1 MHRLSHLINLLKIMK
16 KTTQFLFVTLLML
29 FSLTVMAQG
38 VTTAS
43 VNGQVFD
50 ADNQPLPGAN
60 VVAVHTSSGTTY
72 GAASDFDGY
81 YRISNMRTG
90 GPYTVTITYVGYREY
105 KLENFYL
112 QLGETRKI
120 SVKLTEDSNV
130 LDEVVITALGDGTF
144 DPGRTGAETRVSQ
157 RQVNTL
163 PSISRNIAD
172 FARLTPQAKITGDD
186 VISIAGQNNRY
197 NAIYIDGAVNND
209 VFGLAGNGTNGGQ
222 TGVSPISLDAIESF
236 QINVAPFDVRQSGF
250 AGGSI
255 NAITKSGTNTTEGS
269 VYGFLRNQDLAGKT
283 PTGLIGS
290 NGERKKL
297 ADFSAKTYGAR
308 VGGSIIEDK
317 LFYFVNYERQDNE
330 TPQPFDITT
339 FRGNERVA
347 ELQTLS
353 DFLLNTYNYDAGGY
367 ANNTSS
373 LVSDKLI
380 AKIDWNINDNNKL
393 SLKHSYVKAVQLD
406 APSSNTGAISFSNR
420 AINFKS
426 ITNSTALELNS
437 KIGQKLSNNLVVG
450 YTTVNDDRD
459 PQGASFPSVEIQTA
473 AGTSIFFG
481 SEPFSTANLLE
492 QKVLT
497 ITDNFEIYS
506 GRHTVTIGTNNEFS
520 SANNVFFRQNFGDY
534 RFSNLNAFLTNA
546 LPNRYR
552 YGYSLLG
559 GTGDDSQGAAKF
571 NIFQLGL
578 YVQDEVNMADNFK
591 LTAGVRVDIPYW
603 EEGLANDDFNTR
615 SVALLE
621 AAGKDLRGARVG
633 APIAPSAHISPRIG
647 FNWDVKNNKETQI
660 RGGFGIF
667 TSRIPLV
674 WPGAAYNNNGLSAG
688 YIQLTGSSVRPFNPD
703 PNTQYASPAPG
714 SGTIGGQVDL
724 FAKDFKLPQVFKT
737 NIAVDQKLPGGFV
750 FSADFIW
757 NDNITALAYEN
768 INLKGPQFTTTGA
781 GARPNYANAKVDNT
795 YSDIYL
801 GYNTG
806 EGNSYNVS
814 GTLSKNFITDKLDIR
829 TSATYSY
836 GKADGILDGTSSQ
849 NSSQW
854 RNLETVNGS
863 NRPDLSISDFSPG
876 ARIIS
881 NVTLEYKWTGNI
893 KTRLGLFY
901 EGAEGSPFSYV
912 YRGSGLLNDTGS
924 NSALIYVPRNEAE
937 AQLDFFR
944 FTSGAN
950 RGQIDPSQP
959 TPTEQWASLNAFIES
974 DAYLSSRRGG
984 FAERNADRSDWTHI
998 VDLKFAQEFGF
1009 NIGKKVHK
1017 FEFTFDIFNFTNLL
1031 NKDWGVRTF
1040 TNFNQVQLLDFT
1052 GFQADG
1058 TTPTF
1063 NYDARTSA
1071 TTNVID
1077 DSGLQSSRWQ
1087 MQAGLRYS
1095 F

>member
-1 MHRLSHLINLLKIMK
+1 MK
-16 KTTQFLFVTLLML
+16 KTTQFLLMAVAML
-29 FSLTVMAQG
+29 FSTVMMAQG

-43 VNGQVFD
+43 VNGQVLD
-50 ADNQPLPGAN
+50 ADNMPLPGAN
-60 VVAVHTSSGTTY
+60 VVAVHTPSGSTY
-72 GAASDFDGY
+72 GAATDFDGY

-90 GPYTVTITYVGYREY
+90 GPYKITISFVGYKEY
-105 KLENFYL
+105 SSSNVYL
-112 QLGETRKI
+112 QLGESRRI
-120 SVKLTEDSNV
+120 SVNLSEDSNV
-130 LDEVVITALGDGTF
+130 LQEVVVTAIADGTF
-144 DPGRTGAETRVSQ
+144 DSGKTGADTRVSQ
-157 RQVNTL
+157 RQVSTL
-163 PSISRNIAD
+163 PSISRNISD
-172 FARLTPQAKITGDD
+172 FARLTPQAKVTGDD

-255 NAITKSGTNTTEGS
+255 SAITKSGTNTTEGS

-283 PTGLIGS
+283 PLDLVGS
-290 NGERKKL
+290 NGERNKL
-297 ADFSAKTYGAR
+297 ADFTAKTYGVRA
-308 VGGSIIEDK
+308 GGSLIKDK

-339 FRGNERVA
+339 YRGDERA
-347 ELQTLS
+347 AQLQTLS
-353 DFLLNTYNYDAGGY
+353 DYLLTNFGYDAGGY
-367 ANNTSS
+367 ANNASS

-406 APSSNTGAISFSNR
+406 AASSNTGSINFSNR
-420 AINFKS
+420 AINFES

-437 KIGQKLSNNLVVG
+437 KLGNKFSNNLVIG
-450 YTTVNDDRD
+450 YTTVNDDRG
-459 PQGASFPSVEIQTA
+459 PQGASFPSVTIQGA
-473 AGTSIFFG
+473 AGTAINFG

-497 ITDNFEIYS
+497 FTDNFEIYS
-506 GRHTVTIGTNNEFS
+506 GKHTITIGTNNEFT
-520 SANNVFFRQNFGDY
+520 SAYNVFFRQNFGDY
-534 RFSNLNAFLTNA
+534 RFSNLTDFLNNAR
-546 LPNRYR
+546 PNRYQ

-559 GTGDDSQGAAKF
+559 GTGDNSQGAADF
-571 NIFQLGL
+571 NIFQLGV
-578 YVQDEVNMADNFK
+578 YVQDEVNMSDNFK
-591 LTAGVRVDIPYW
+591 LTAGVRVDVPYW

-615 SVALLE
+615 SIPLLE
-621 AAGKDLRGARVG
+621 AAGKDLRGAKVG
-633 APIAPSAHISPRIG
+633 QPIDPSAHISPRIG
-647 FNWDVKNNKETQI
+647 FNWDVKNNKSTQV
-660 RGGFGIF
+660 RGGLGIF

-674 WPGAAYNNNGLSAG
+674 WPGAAYNNNGVTTG
-688 YIQLTGSSVRPFNPD
+688 YTQVTGSTTPFFNAD
-703 PNTQYASPAPG
+703 ISNQFANPAPG

-737 NIAVDQKLPGGFV
+737 NIAIDQKLPGGFV

-768 INLKGPQFTTTGA
+768 INLRGPQFTTSGA
-781 GARPNYANAKVDNT
+781 GARPNYGYAKVDT
-795 YSDIYL
+795 RYTDIYL

-806 EGNSYNVS
+806 AGNSYNAS

-829 TSATYSY
+829 TAATYSY
-836 GKADGILDGTSSQ
+836 GKANGILDGTSSQ

-876 ARIIS
+876 SRIIS
-881 NVTLEYKWTGNI
+881 NMTLEYKWTNNI
-893 KTRLGLFY
+893 KTKLGLFY
-901 EGAEGSPFSYV
+901 EGAEGAPFSYV
-912 YRGSGLLNDTGS
+912 YNGSGLLSDTS
-924 NSALIYVPRNEAE
+924 SFSALIYVPATQAEALLVDATINSVAVTAAE
-937 AQLDFFR
+937 QWAQLD
-944 FTSGAN
+944 
-950 RGQIDPSQP
+950 
-959 TPTEQWASLNAFIES
+959 AFIES
-974 DAYLSSRRGG
+974 DSYLRTRRGQ
-984 FAERNADRSDWTHI
+984 FAERNASRSDWTHI

-1017 FEFTFDIFNFTNLL
+1017 LEFTADIFNFTNLL
-1031 NKDWGVRTF
+1031 NKEWGVRTF
-1040 TNFNQVQLLDFT
+1040 TNFNQVQLLNFT
-1052 GFQADG
+1052 GFQPDG
-1058 TTPTF
+1058 RTPRYTF
-1063 NYDARTSA
+1063 DQRSTS
-1071 TTNVID
+1071 TTNVVD

-1087 MQAGLRYS
+1087 MQVGLRYS

>member
-1 MHRLSHLINLLKIMK
+1 MK
-16 KTTQFLFVTLLML
+16 KTTQFLLVTMLML
-29 FSLTVMAQG
+29 FSFAAMAQG

-43 VNGQVFD
+43 INGQVLD
-50 ADNQPLPGAN
+50 SNDQPLPGAN
-60 VVAVHTSSGTTY
+60 VLAVHTSSGTTY

-81 YRISNMRTG
+81 YRMSNMRTG
-90 GPYTVTITYVGYREY
+90 GPYTITVSFVGYQDF

-112 QLGETRKI
+112 QLGESKRI
-120 SVKLTEDSNV
+120 AVKLSEDANV
-130 LDEVVITALGDGTF
+130 LDEIVITVIGDAIF
-144 DPGRTGAETRVSQ
+144 DSGKTGAETRVSQ
-157 RQVNTL
+157 RQVTSL
-163 PSISRNIAD
+163 PTIARNIAD
-172 FARLTPQAKITGDD
+172 FARLTPQAKVTGDD

-236 QINVAPFDVRQSGF
+236 QINVAPFDVRQGGF

-269 VYGFLRNQDLAGKT
+269 VYGYLRNQDMAGKT
-283 PTGLIGS
+283 PIGLIGDD
-290 NGERKKL
+290 GERKKL
-297 ADFSAKTYGAR
+297 ADFTAKTYGVR
-308 VGGSIIEDK
+308 VGGNIVKDK

-330 TPQPFDITT
+330 TPQPFDVTT
-339 FRGNERVA
+339 FRGNERA
-347 ELQTLS
+347 TDIQTLS
-353 DFLLNTYNYDAGGY
+353 DYLLTTYNYDAGGY

-420 AINFKS
+420 AINFES

-437 KIGQKLSNNLVVG
+437 KIGEKFSNNLIVG
-450 YTTVNDDRD
+450 YTTVNDDRG
-459 PQGASFPSVEIQTA
+459 PQGSAFPSVEIQGA

-481 SEPFSTANLLE
+481 SEPFSTSNLLE
-492 QKVLT
+492 QKVLS
-497 ITDNFEIYS
+497 IIDNFEIYS
-506 GRHTVTIGTNNEFS
+506 GRHTITIGTNNEFS
-520 SANNVFFRQNFGDY
+520 SAYNVFFRQNFGDY
-534 RFSNLNAFLTNA
+534 RFNNLTDFLNDER
-546 LPNRYR
+546 PNRYR

-559 GTGDDSQGAAKF
+559 GFGDDSQGAADF

-578 YVQDEVNMADNFK
+578 YVQDEVNISDNFK
-591 LTAGVRVDIPYW
+591 LTAGLRVDIPYW
-603 EEGLANDDFNTR
+603 SEGLGNDDFNTR

-633 APIAPSAHISPRIG
+633 QPINPNAHISPRIG

-660 RGGFGIF
+660 RGGFGVF

-674 WPGAAYNNNGLSAG
+674 WPGATYNNNGISTG
-688 YIQLTGSSVRPFNPD
+688 YIQVTGGTTPFFNSD
-703 PNTQYASPAPG
+703 PLSQFASPAPG
-714 SGTIGGQVDL
+714 SGSIGGQIDL

-737 NIAVDQKLPGGFV
+737 NIAIDQKLPGGFV

-768 INLKGPQFTTTGA
+768 INLVGPQFTTTGA
-781 GARPNYANAKVDNT
+781 GSRPNYGFAKVDNT

-806 EGNSYNVS
+806 EGSSYNIS
-814 GTLSKNFITDKLDIR
+814 GTLSKNVITDKWDIR

-854 RNLETVNGS
+854 RNLESVNGS
-863 NRPDLSISDFSPG
+863 NRPDLTISDFSPG
-876 ARIIS
+876 SRIIS
-881 NVTLEYKWTGNI
+881 NVTLEYKWTNNI

-912 YRGSGLLNDTGS
+912 YTGSGLLSDTGS
-924 NSALIYVPRNEAE
+924 NSALIYVPANEAE
-937 AQLDFFR
+937 ALLVDSS
-944 FTSGAN
+944 TLTAS
-950 RGQIDPSQP
+950 
-959 TPTEQWASLNAFIES
+959 EQWASLNAFIEG
-974 DAYLSSRRGG
+974 DTYLSSRRGQ

-998 VDLKFAQEFGF
+998 VDLKFAQEFGL
-1009 NIGKKVHK
+1009 NIGNKVHK
-1017 FEFTFDIFNFTNLL
+1017 LEFTLDIFNFTNLI

-1040 TNFNQVQLLDFT
+1040 TNFNQVQLLRFE
-1052 GFQADG
+1052 GFQSDG
-1058 TTPTF
+1058 TTPSFT
-1063 NYDARTSA
+1063 YDPRSA
-1071 TTNVID
+1071 STTNIVD